1 MEKTG
6 RIAHLIILLNFY
18 QRFDLAGS
26 YENEVL
32 AVDFIRRQ
40 LTAIQQRAKPIHKIT
55 IDLQKPRGSFNLE
68 FADGM
73 THHYRNIQ
81 NIIAKLESGHGG
93 KHALL
98 INCHF
103 DSVPQSPGWSL
114 DDRCWSI
121 ISILILHDIIFHTS
135 CYAYRVATGSSLS
148 TCGLKKFGPLSTWR
162 RVDQA
167 DESWSFKQV
176 CQLYLNPFYKMTC
189 ASYETALHLLRKH
202 HKTFE
207 MASASSKMT
216 SRFCIIFCFE
226 LSLEELK
233 RCHCFPNLNETSP
246 FVNTSNRSWPPLAS
260 GGIRKR
266 SSTPLRICHWSG
278 NISGWRHSG

>member
-114 DDRCWSI
+114 DDRC
-121 ISILILHDIIFHTS
+121 
-135 CYAYRVATGSSLS
+135 
-148 TCGLKKFGPLSTWR
+148 
-162 RVDQA
+162 
-167 DESWSFKQV
+167 
-176 CQLYLNPFYKMTC
+176 
-189 ASYETALHLLRKH
+189 
-202 HKTFE
+202 
-207 MASASSKMT
+207 
-216 SRFCIIFCFE
+216 
-226 LSLEELK
+226 
-233 RCHCFPNLNETSP
+233 
-246 FVNTSNRSWPPLAS
+246 
-260 GGIRKR
+260 
-266 SSTPLRICHWSG
+266 
-278 NISGWRHSG
+278 